1 MRISI
6 QMTSNQVIIN
16 LNRRI
21 RFKKAKIVKFRF
33 FPDNLTNVNLI
44 NLSIDDMNQNQ
55 IINNGIVHSYFWI
68 APFVNNNNV
77 VSFSSDTSDFWDYE
91 NETEQIH
98 SQFVIYIRNETGQ
111 LITMNNSNALIE
123 ILFE

>member
-1 MRISI
+1 
-6 QMTSNQVIIN
+6 MTSNQVIIN